1 MADKVNIST
10 LTDTSWILQLVPKKF
25 EYSKRNAA
33 NEFTGVSDGVEQLGL
48 LAEDVATIK
57 PELVLRDLNNDIIG
71 VDYQKLIVP
80 LLVQLI
86 DLKSQLDGLSSR
98 VDTLEGN

>member
-1 MADKVNIST
+1 MAEKLNIST

-48 LAEDVATIK
+48 LPEDVAAIR
-57 PELVLRDLNNDIIG
+57 PDLIRRGINDDIIG
-71 VDYQKLIVP
+71 IDYQKLIVP

-86 DLKSQLDGLSSR
+86 DLKSQLDGLTSR